1 MDEDLNPGGSPPVD
15 SGLIGASA
23 PAAAN
28 DSGPIELY
36 PTEPEEA
43 PGAGRNRRG
52 WLVVAAPVVVVLIV
66 AGFLAR
72 RPDADG
78 GVPGPRQVS
87 TPRPDHVVDLPTGSP
102 TDGLGTK
109 MLPVRATPDKGL
121 VDGQS
126 VLVVGSGFPA
136 HVMVGGV
143 MCTGAAKTQ
152 GVAACDLTN
161 IGYNATT
168 DAEGSFQLTFPVRR
182 YPLINGQHVDCATG
196 NVDPDDYAALLE
208 REGPHPTTSNPLSR
222 TCVIAVGEVAN
233 YDNSG
238 GWPIAFEGETFLHGD
253 PTTTTGTGPVASSP
267 DPTAITPVTGADPTT
282 TAPVA
287 STPPSTPPLGSSTTG
302 VPTTPA
308 SSGPTSTTVPGSAPL
323 RDP

>member
-1 MDEDLNPGGSPPVD
+1 
-15 SGLIGASA
+15 
-23 PAAAN
+23 
-28 DSGPIELY
+28 
-36 PTEPEEA
+36 
-43 PGAGRNRRG
+43 
-52 WLVVAAPVVVVLIV
+52 VVVILIV
-66 AGFLAR
+66 AGFIAR

-78 GVPGPRQVS
+78 GVPGPRRVS

-152 GVAACDLTN
+152 GVAACDLSN

-168 DAEGSFQLTFPVRR
+168 DAEGNFRLTFPVRR

-196 NVDPDDYAALLE
+196 NDDPDDYEALLE

-238 GWPIAFEGETFLHGD
+238 GWPIAFDGETFLHGD
-253 PTTTTGTGPVASSP
+253 PTTTTTGPGAPSP
-267 DPTAITPVTGADPTT
+267 TRPPSPRHRCRPDDHR
-282 TAPVA
+282 PVA
-287 STPPSTPPLGSSTTG
+287 STPTSTPPLGSSTTA
-302 VPTTPA
+302 VSTTP
-308 SSGPTSTTVPGSAPL
+308 SSPVTTGPPSTTVPGTAPG
-323 RDP
+323 RSPA